1 MKPSQK
7 KMIRDLALLAAL
19 VALIN
24 IPLLTGGVSERLVLF
39 PERLRDGQ
47 WHLLI
52 LHAFVHVSPYHLL
65 LDAGAFLS
73 LYAALRLPSA
83 RQRLAITAG
92 GIMGSALATLLAWPA
107 AASAGLCGLSGV
119 AHGLMAVCGLEMLA
133 DGRGSRLERT
143 AGGAALVVVALKAA
157 TEAVVGHV
165 LFAGLHAGNVGLP
178 VAVCHA
184 GGIIGALMIFA
195 LMPRSPVAGNAGSRN
210 GIARDP
216 EFWQLTPRECGSSGR
231 SCLQP

>member
-7 KMIRDLALLAAL
+7 KMIRELALLAAL
-19 VALIN
+19 VALLN
-24 IPLLTGGVSERLVLF
+24 IPLLTGGVSKQLVLF

-47 WHLLI
+47 WHLIL

-73 LYAALRLPSA
+73 LYAALRLPKA
-83 RQRLAITAG
+83 RQRLAVTAG
-92 GIMGSALATLLAWPA
+92 GITGSAFATLLAWPA

-133 DGRGSRLERT
+133 DRSGSRLERT
-143 AGGAALVVVALKAA
+143 AGGVALAVVALKAA

-165 LFAGLHAGNVGLP
+165 LFAGLHAGSVGLP

-184 GGIIGALMIFA
+184 GGIVGALLVFA
-195 LMPRSPVAGNAGSRN
+195 LMSLPPVPQDAGPRN
-210 GIARDP
+210 GIARNP
-216 EFWQLTPRECGSSGR
+216 EFWQLTPRECGSSGQ
-231 SCLQP
+231 SCHRP